1 MHSMHHLRHADS
13 RKIRLEKRFHE
24 DASIGHMEHEFAV
37 DHMVVVPLTR
47 LNDHGDSWYHNRCK
61 TTCIICRLIV
71 IGSIAHS
78 NHCKRMNSS
87 HAQMIAIKSE
97 S

>member
-47 LNDHGDSWYHNRCK
+47 LNDHGDSWYHNSYK
-61 TTCIICRLIV
+61 IV
-71 IGSIAHS
+71 VCMLDDNMHQVQTYCQWL
-78 NHCKRMNSS
+78 HCSS
-87 HAQMIAIKSE
+87 
-97 S
+97 